1 MEILLL
7 IFLGLT
13 AFFFFFARDKDPE
26 DTSGARSIG
35 SDTHGDESVTIVR
48 PANRSNR
55 VGRVQGA
62 LGFIEAVAD
71 AAGQAIGTMAAIAVG
86 TVVIGTSVA
95 AYLIREGIAEY
106 QRAHGS
112 VDANREREHREREVS
127 EINSEIVEF
136 ERKRSRDGRLNENED
151 RDLNEL
157 IHRRHDSALLLAEAN
172 EILIAD
178 NVAKGGS
185 AYDNVHVSD
194 LNTHILQ
201 FHVGQTVF
209 GKVCRQCGTPMVL
222 QWQQRLETV
231 QMRDFFWGCAGF
243 YDGKCR
249 NIEPFVRSDM
259 TLFTNTDR
267 EEFSISTSELTS
279 IARIPQSVRLIRHR
293 MDGLVNVAN
302 STYYCPVH
310 HEPMV
315 LRTKR
320 DADTLRDMY
329 FYGCPRWRPSG
340 PTCKQIVKLKSA
352 SQLSAALET
361 MSGRGIL

>member
-13 AFFFFFARDKDPE
+13 AFFFFARDKDPE
-26 DTSGARSIG
+26 DTSGDPSVG
-35 SDTHGDESVTIVR
+35 SDTHGNQSVTVVSS
-48 PANRSNR
+48 ASRSNR
-55 VGRVQGA
+55 VRPIQGA
-62 LGFIEAVAD
+62 VGFIEALTD
-71 AAGQAIGTMAAIAVG
+71 AAGLAIGAMAAIAVG
-86 TVVIGTSVA
+86 TVVVGTAVA
-95 AYLIREGIAEY
+95 AHLIRAGIAEY

-112 VDANREREHREREVS
+112 VDAKRERERREREVRD
-127 EINSEIVEF
+127 INSEIMEY
-136 ERKRSRDGRLNENED
+136 ESKRFRDGRLNENEG
-151 RDLNEL
+151 RDLKEL
-157 IHRRHDSALLLAEAN
+157 YRCRHDRTLLLAEAN
-172 EILIAD
+172 GIVIAD
-178 NVAKGGS
+178 DVAKGVG

-194 LNTHILQ
+194 VNTHILQ

-209 GKVCRQCGTPMVL
+209 GKACRRCGTPMVL

-249 NIEPFVRSDM
+249 NVEPFVQSDM

-267 EEFSISTSELTS
+267 EEFTISTSELTS
-279 IARIPQSVRLIRHR
+279 IARLPHSVQLIRRR
-293 MDGLVNVAN
+293 MDGLVNIAN

-340 PTCKQIVKLKSA
+340 LTCNQIVKLKSA
-352 SQLSAALET
+352 AQLSAALET